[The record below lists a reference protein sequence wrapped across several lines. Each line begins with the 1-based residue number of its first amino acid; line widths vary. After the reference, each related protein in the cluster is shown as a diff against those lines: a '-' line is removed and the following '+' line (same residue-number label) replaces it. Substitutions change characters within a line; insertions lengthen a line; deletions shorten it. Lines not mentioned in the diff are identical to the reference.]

1 MRPVHHGSVTAFG
14 MENDLSTIG
23 YPASALG
30 APALPRLRPAPR
42 LRITS
47 RGRAVVAVLLAIP
60 LVVVALAL
68 GINAGSATALHE
80 APAASFTW
88 VNVEPGQSL
97 WQLAESVAPEADP
110 REVVAEI
117 VALNQLPSADVQA
130 GQLIALP
137 PRYAP

>member
-1 MRPVHHGSVTAFG
+1 M
-14 MENDLSTIG
+14 STIG
-23 YPASALG
+23 YPAPALG
-30 APALPRLRPAPR
+30 AHSLGAPSLPRLRPAPR
-42 LRITS
+42 LRLTA

-60 LVVVALAL
+60 LVAIALAL
-68 GINAGSATALHE
+68 GVNAGSATAIDE
-80 APAASFTW
+80 ASAESFTW

-97 WQLAESVAPEADP
+97 WQLAETIAPEADP

-137 PRYAP
+137 PRYAR